1 MKKTEDEMNSKI
13 EALTVVSNDTTAVL
27 GKVKEQCESNTNS
40 IEQLAQFSRMRDI
53 RVFNVKVNIIKNN
66 QIMLDSASISMYH

>member
-1 MKKTEDEMNSKI
+1 MKKTQDEMSSKI